1 MQNPSIGRM
10 SKITSYAAAIALI
23 GLGAVQTQAQSVDF
37 NFSDGTSDGW
47 QNSVFQNSQAAPIQN
62 IGGINYIYLSP
73 GNFLSGA
80 VSSGPPGVLP
90 TFYATMA
97 AAAANPAGYDISYD
111 YYINT
116 AGFNSGETFLQL
128 GTFVISDNGYYAGD
142 FGIPNEIQLS
152 GTQMASGQ
160 IFQGQVTINM
170 AAVGFDIPAAN
181 TFFELGL
188 IVNSDGTSGGVD
200 FTNISVYPVPE
211 PSSFGYY
218 GLGLAAGSAVLPSL
232 RRRKA

>member
-1 MQNPSIGRM
+1 MQNTSIGCM
-10 SKITSYAAAIALI
+10 SKITSYGAAIALI

-47 QNSVFQNSQAAPIQN
+47 DNSVFQDSQAAPIQN

-73 GNFLSGA
+73 GNFLAGD
-80 VSSGPPGVLP
+80 VPSGPPGVLP
-90 TFYATMA
+90 TFFATMA
-97 AAAANPAGYDISYD
+97 AAAANPVGYDISYD

-116 AGFNSGETFLQL
+116 SGFNNGETFLQL
-128 GTFVISDNGYYAGD
+128 GTFVLSDNGYYAGD
-142 FGIPNEIQLS
+142 FGTPNEIQLS
-152 GTQMASGQ
+152 GAQLASGQ

-170 AAVGFDIPAAN
+170 AAVGFDIPAAG
-181 TFFELGL
+181 TFFALGL

-200 FTNISVYPVPE
+200 FTNISVFPVPE
-211 PSSFGYY
+211 SASFGLY
-218 GLGLAAGSAVLPSL
+218 GLGLATGSAMLTSH

>member
-1 MQNPSIGRM
+1 M
-10 SKITSYAAAIALI
+10 SKITSYASAIALL
-23 GLGAVQTQAQSVDF
+23 GLGAIQAQGQSVDF

-47 QNSVFQNSQAAPIQN
+47 VNSAFNSGQPATIQN
-62 IGGINYIYLSP
+62 IGGINYIYLTP
-73 GNFLSGA
+73 GNFLSGG
-80 VSSGPPGVLP
+80 VPSGSPGVFP

-97 AAAANPAGYDISYD
+97 AASANPAGYDISYD

-116 AGFNSGETFLQL
+116 ADFNSSESFLQL

-142 FGIPNEIQLS
+142 YGTPNEIQLS
-152 GTQMASGQ
+152 GTQLASGQ

-170 AAVGFDIPAAN
+170 GAVGFDIPPAN

-188 IVNSDGTSGGVD
+188 IVNSNGTDGGVD

-211 PSSFGYY
+211 PAAFGLY
-218 GLGLAAGSAVLPSL
+218 GLGLAAGTAVLPFL